1 MTMILV
7 AGAELYAE
15 LQAEKRAL
23 VEENARG
30 FNSEQLCVLQR
41 KVAGRGIVGAQIV
54 KSMYGFSVRYDSGL
68 QEWGL
73 IRPSRGLPE
82 SERTLAAAEQFCREW
97 VAADPTRRYAWKTE
111 LEIEGEQNHVNP

>member
-30 FNSEQLCVLQR
+30 FNSEQLCALQR
-41 KVAGRGIVGAQIV
+41 KVAARGVVGAQIV

-68 QEWGL
+68 QDWGL
-73 IRPSRGLPE
+73 LKTSRGSADPSLE
-82 SERTLAAAEQFCREW
+82 AAEAFCREW
-97 VAADPTRRYAWKTE
+97 VAADPTHRYAWKTE
-111 LEIEGEQNHVNP
+111 LEAA